1 MITNLRTAAN
11 ALLANRLRSGL
22 TLLGILIGV
31 AAVVAMV
38 SIGDGA
44 QEKING
50 RIEALGTNLLV
61 VSSAKPVVNGVVQQQ
76 ATVTSLTYQDAIAV
90 VQQASGV
97 IMAAPE
103 ITRRFQVIAGSKNT
117 TTVVDGTTPE
127 FPLIRNYKLA
137 SGRFLAEPDIAG
149 NATVAVL
156 GATAAAALFPNS
168 KAVGSTVQI
177 GSVGFLVIGVTSSKG
192 GTGPQNPDD
201 VIWVPL
207 TTGAQR
213 LFGTSSLQDIDFE
226 AKAKGATTIAYQ
238 QIGQI
243 LSQRHHVSG
252 AANDFQIADQA
263 SLIAS
268 ADSVSGTFTLLL
280 GGIAAVSLFV
290 GGIGVMNV
298 MLVAVTER
306 TREIGLRKAVGATPF
321 RILMQF
327 VTESVLLS
335 LVGGSLGVL
344 VGVAA
349 SRLLAHLGQWP
360 TYVSPGS
367 VLLAF
372 AVSAAVGVIF
382 GLYPSQRAARMT
394 PIEAL
399 RYE

>member
-1 MITNLRTAAN
+1 MITNLKTAAN

-31 AAVVAMV
+31 AAVVAMI

-44 QEKING
+44 QQKING

-61 VSSAKPVVNGVVQQQ
+61 VSPAKPVVNGVVQQQ
-76 ATVTSLTYQDAIAV
+76 STTTSLTYQDAVAV
-90 VQQASGV
+90 VQEASQV
-97 IMAAPE
+97 VMAAPE

-127 FPLIRNYKLA
+127 FPLIRNYDLA
-137 SGRFLAEPDIAG
+137 SGRFLAEPDIAAG
-149 NATVAVL
+149 ATVAVL
-156 GATAAAALFPNS
+156 GASVASTLFPSS

-177 GSVGFLVIGVTSSKG
+177 GNVGFLVVGVTSSKG
-192 GTGPQNPDD
+192 GSGPQNPDD
-201 VIWVPL
+201 AIWVPI
-207 TTGAQR
+207 TTGEQR
-213 LFGTSSLQDIDFE
+213 LFGSSSLQDIDFE
-226 AKAKGATTIAYQ
+226 AKAKGATTSAYQ
-238 QIGQI
+238 QIAQI
-243 LSQRHHVSG
+243 LSQRHHITG
-252 AANDFQIADQA
+252 GANDFQIADQA

-268 ADSVSGTFTLLL
+268 ADSVAGTFTLLL

-306 TREIGLRKAVGATPF
+306 TREIGLRKAVGAAPV
-321 RILMQF
+321 RILLQF
-327 VTESVLLS
+327 VTESVLLT
-335 LVGGSLGVL
+335 LVGGGLGVL
-344 VGVAA
+344 AGLAA
-349 SRLLAHLGQWP
+349 SRLLAHLGNWP

-372 AVSAAVGVIF
+372 AVSGAVGIVF